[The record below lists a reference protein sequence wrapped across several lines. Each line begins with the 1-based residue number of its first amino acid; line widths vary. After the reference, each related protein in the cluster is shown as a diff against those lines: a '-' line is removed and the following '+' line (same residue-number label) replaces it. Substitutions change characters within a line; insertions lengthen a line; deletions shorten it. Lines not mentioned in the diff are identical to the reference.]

1 MMGKYILA
9 HWCYSGNFGDA
20 LNPYLLEKLSGMK
33 VKYCNSFKPDYKV
46 ELWQMIKTLLHL
58 HRYNFRL
65 LLPPEDTRPV
75 VLAIGSILS
84 RSRQNYLVWGG
95 GYMDASEKG
104 LGGKYLA
111 VRGPYSAEKLEA
123 GGYPRCNVYGDP
135 ALLLPLVYTPKSTTR
150 YRIGIIPHL
159 RDYPEVKKEIP
170 EFKVFHLGGK
180 IETIIDEICGCEFI
194 LSTSLH
200 GVIVAH
206 AYGVPAL
213 WVKWG
218 YIFTDGIKFSDY
230 FASVDIPIYD
240 GAQFNLNELVH
251 LSYREIPENIRT
263 LMLPHKPL
271 IEVQRGLLQVAPF
284 KVKQNILDRV
294 KYT

>member
-20 LNPYLLEKLSGMK
+20 LNTYLLEKLSGMK

-111 VRGPYSAEKLEA
+111 VRGPYSAEKL
-123 GGYPRCNVYGDP
+123 
-135 ALLLPLVYTPKSTTR
+135 
-150 YRIGIIPHL
+150 
-159 RDYPEVKKEIP
+159 
-170 EFKVFHLGGK
+170 
-180 IETIIDEICGCEFI
+180 
-194 LSTSLH
+194 
-200 GVIVAH
+200 
-206 AYGVPAL
+206 
-213 WVKWG
+213 
-218 YIFTDGIKFSDY
+218 
-230 FASVDIPIYD
+230 
-240 GAQFNLNELVH
+240 
-251 LSYREIPENIRT
+251 
-263 LMLPHKPL
+263 
-271 IEVQRGLLQVAPF
+271 
-284 KVKQNILDRV
+284 
-294 KYT
+294 